1 MEEKKIGC
9 YICTGCGIG
18 DTLDVSALAGIAT
31 KEAKLPVVK
40 NHEFLCGEEGL
51 ALMRGDIQNEGVNAI
66 VIAACSPRVHVET
79 FRLGTPLVDRVNL
92 REQAVWA
99 QPVAEGEEDDPED
112 RQMLAEDNIR
122 MGCIKI
128 KRMDAPE
135 PFADPGLSKTIL
147 VVGGGVSGL
156 TAARE
161 AADTGY
167 DVILVERSD
176 ALGGRV
182 AQMHKVSP
190 SKPPYADP
198 QDPPAAALAAA
209 VEAHDRIKVY
219 KSARIDKTVGGPG
232 LYDVNI
238 VNGSGETTERVGAI
252 VVATGFT
259 TYDETKL
266 GHIGHG
272 ASPDVVTSW
281 EFEQMAKN
289 GGIVRKS
296 DGQPAKKVAF
306 ALCAGS
312 RDTNHLEYCS
322 GACCTYSM
330 KQALYVKEQYPDAMT
345 YLIYQEIR
353 TPGQMEDF
361 YRKVQLEGGVFIKGD
376 VTKVATGSGG
386 GLAVEVNDK
395 LLRGPESLNV
405 DLLVLAT
412 GMVPNVDTVDPNV
425 LTALDGSEEARAR
438 SVLNLDYRQGP
449 ALPELKWGFPDSH
462 YICFPYETRR
472 SGIYAAGP
480 VRRPMGISASMTD
493 ATGAAM
499 KAIQA
504 VEAVSQGRALHP
516 RAGDLSYPSFKEE
529 GCTQCKRC
537 TEECPFGAINEDDK
551 GNPQFMPTRCR
562 RCGTCMG
569 ACPQKIISFAN
580 YSVDMIGSMLKEC
593 DIPEEDEEKPR
604 VLILACENDAYPALD
619 MMAHNRSKLNP
630 YVRIIPV
637 RCLGSTNL
645 VWIAD
650 AMSSGYDGVMLMGCK
665 HGDDYQCHF
674 VRGSALA
681 EIRLSKVSE
690 TLDRLQLEST
700 RVKMVEVNIMDA
712 DRLPGIIDDFLEELS
727 ELAPNPY
734 KDF

>member
-712 DRLPGIIDDFLEELS
+712 DKLPGMVDDFAEELS
-727 ELAPNPY
+727 KFDPNPY